1 MRRVDTRSLDQTSP
15 HRPAHAR
22 WVRLCH
28 WLLAA
33 SVLALGFSGFVV
45 LMAHPRLYWG
55 EAGNDLTPALFELPI
70 SRNYRHGGWEQT
82 VVFSDARAVAN
93 ANARGDG
100 SPSAVVSTS
109 RTYEIYNE
117 NGWARS
123 LHFLAAWL
131 LVATGAAY
139 ALAGV
144 LTGHAAR
151 DLVPRARD
159 LAPPALWDDLVARL
173 GKRGA
178 AAAPGPPY
186 GALQRCAYFGV
197 AFLALPVL
205 VVTGLAMS
213 PAITA
218 AYPFLASLW
227 GGAQSARTIH
237 FFAFALVAAFAI
249 GHVLMTARAGFGRQL
264 RALTIGERP
273 ARRRSL

>member
-1 MRRVDTRSLDQTSP
+1 MCRVDTRPLDQSSP
-15 HRPAHAR
+15 HRPAHAG

-33 SVLALGFSGFVV
+33 SVLTLGFSGFVV

-55 EAGNDLTPALFELPI
+55 EAGNDLTPALLELPI
-70 SRNYRHGGWEQT
+70 SRNFRHGGWEQT
-82 VVFSDARAVAN
+82 VVFSPEAPAN
-93 ANARGDG
+93 ALADG
-100 SPSAVVSTS
+100 RPQAIVSAS

-139 ALAGV
+139 ALAGA
-144 LTGHAAR
+144 LTGHASR

-159 LAPPALWDDLVARL
+159 LAPQALWGDLVARL

-178 AAAPGPPY
+178 AVAPGPPY

-197 AFLALPVL
+197 VFLALPVL

-218 AYPFLASLW
+218 AYPVLASVW

-264 RALTIGERP
+264 RALTFGP
-273 ARRRSL
+273 